1 MEDNVLSFFLLFID
15 TRIHSARVNVRKLEG
30 DLLQEK
36 KKKTEKSQPCD
47 MDLFKI
53 KTKHTPTVHS
63 PTEAHLLKF

>member
-36 KKKTEKSQPCD
+36 KNKKNG
-47 MDLFKI
+47 KI
-53 KTKHTPTVHS
+53 S
-63 PTEAHLLKF
+63 AM